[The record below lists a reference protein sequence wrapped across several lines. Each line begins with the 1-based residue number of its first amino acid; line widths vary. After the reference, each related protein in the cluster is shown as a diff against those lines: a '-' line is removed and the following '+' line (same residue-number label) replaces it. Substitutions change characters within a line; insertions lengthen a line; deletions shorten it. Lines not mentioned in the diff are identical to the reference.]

1 MSGEALTAMS
11 EAQRTVL
18 ASVLDMIVPASSD
31 GRMPSAADI
40 NVADYIQEHASQL
53 LPTICAELDR
63 LEADAD
69 ALHGKGFVAL
79 SKADREA
86 LVDHIR
92 AKEPLFL
99 ASLAIQTVTA
109 YYQNDRVLKA
119 IGMEAR
125 APFPE
130 GYTVVSGDLSLLDP
144 VRKRGRIYR
153 DAP

>member
-1 MSGEALTAMS
+1 MSGEVLTPMS

-18 ASVLDMIVPASSD
+18 GAVLDMIVPASSD
-31 GRMPSAADI
+31 GRMPSAAEI
-40 NVADYIQEHASQL
+40 NVPDYIQEHASQL

-63 LEADAD
+63 LDAD
-69 ALHGKGFVAL
+69 AGALHGQGFVAL

-86 LVDHIR
+86 LVARIR
-92 AKEPLFL
+92 ATEPLFMG
-99 ASLAIQTVTA
+99 SLAIQTVTA
-109 YYQNDRVLKA
+109 YYQNDRVLEA